1 MKRKTY
7 LFLLLLAGLATVTG
21 SAADAG
27 ILTPGASG
35 RLRGAVPFDPELAPG
50 NYAVRI
56 DLLTKASAP
65 DALLSA
71 RVENLTPG
79 APALMEPRPL
89 AANRDWSS
97 QEFCFTLKQPGR
109 VRLLLSEH
117 QSQGKID
124 AVQFRNARLTE
135 FPIEFN
141 RNLLP
146 NDGYLNGGAGD
157 YPGCWHP
164 YPAALPA
171 AAGLVAQPVMEKGA
185 MTFRFTTGSSR
196 AVLQGNHYPLPS
208 KGAIEFSVWTKCPQG
223 ERARMTL
230 FLLGDKYKWMNRK
243 SFEVGDSWRKF
254 TLRADRLPDRIQHAA
269 DFWPR
274 IDLEPG
280 KTLLIGRMELK
291 YLPPE
296 TSAPQTKRNEVLN
309 PDFFSGTYGWSFFAP
324 EDTFVRGTP
333 TALRKLRAWRP
344 PHWENDT
351 LTVYPDTRLTSAAF
365 PVIPERKYTI
375 LLRMKSATAAPAR
388 CRVFLLDGNWKYA
401 AHDFTLDGKYR
412 TCAFSGTLPRS
423 RFHRGYLRIDVKD
436 APLTIDR
443 VRVVAGDAEDFEQ
456 EPVKFGFLGRNVI
469 PEDDRSATLEL
480 RASAEHSIDA
490 ELLVR
495 DSGRRLLRR
504 ETLHFPAGEDQR
516 RTLRINPEGR
526 RGVFQLTLR
535 SGETEFCFPFAV
547 LKDLSKVVLKEN
559 PLASHLAPFAKG
571 AEPELL
577 DRYLGFRQQ
586 RFSRFFLREV
596 ADLKLD
602 PELLA
607 SLRSFH
613 PFLVACLPTAGE
625 MKSPFAVADRITPEL
640 AEAYRNELRSMLGKL
655 GGAVQGVELFNE
667 PHLWRFRDGPRKDF
681 PNMPPRKVA
690 EFYRI
695 AREEIDRMHSPLR
708 LLGPVAGKEYG
719 LAFLDEGGADTI
731 DIYSFHGYNETPDAG
746 KIFEQLTKYRTV
758 LSEKKRPRPL
768 WNTEAYYG
776 VRNHAVWEMDSEA
789 QRPYFADTESDHAA
803 NCAVNLVHHA
813 AAGAVWAPF
822 RLAYFWSGI
831 RGRENL
837 VLEAFS
843 AVNAAIEQLSNA
855 GRGEEFPLGS
865 AFHCFLFPG
874 AAEGPLAVLYT
885 MEKESHAVLRI
896 PEAVEVRDMDGNR
909 IAARA
914 VGVGNAPLYLRLPK
928 EEFRTVLGNL
938 EFRGLGNPFTLDV
951 SIIGRRELS
960 VAVANRT
967 NRPERLTVTP
977 RTAFAVEPAFA
988 ETSLPPG
995 GKRVLRFLRKTGNFQ
1010 SMQEY
1015 RLPVEL
1021 HSGETTIAA
1030 ETLRK
1035 PVFAMYG
1042 ENAANAERHTV
1053 SNPGPVWNQQPHTG
1067 PEDLGAK
1074 FAGFWNERGIGLSVI
1089 VTDDC
1094 FHFADTPPAAWQNDS
1109 LQIYFARENTSKRF
1123 DQCDYTVGLTTP
1135 GIPFAYLNHAPEG
1148 RFIGEANATEGIDTA
1163 VRVTV
1168 KKTASNTLQY
1178 DLFFPAEVLP
1188 GIAMKAGNSLRFSL
1202 LINDNDR
1209 NGRKTG
1215 LTLNPPGTEPY
1226 RNSRRFPELVLI
1238 FPDDSDDTAPP
1249 QQ

>member
-7 LFLLLLAGLATVTG
+7 LFLLLLAGLATITG
-21 SAADAG
+21 SAADSG
-27 ILTPGASG
+27 ILTPGPSG
-35 RLRGAVPFDPELAPG
+35 RLRGAVPFDTELVPG
-50 NYAVRI
+50 NYAIRI
-56 DLLTKASAP
+56 DLLVKDPAP

-79 APALMEPRPL
+79 ASALMEPRPL

-109 VRLLLSEH
+109 VRLLISEH
-117 QSQGKID
+117 QTQGKIG
-124 AVQFRNARLTE
+124 AVQFRNARLMK
-135 FPIEFN
+135 FPFEFN

-146 NDGYLNGGAGD
+146 DDGYLNGGAGD

-164 YPAALPA
+164 YPAALPVA
-171 AAGLVAQPVMEKGA
+171 GGLVAQPVMEGGA
-185 MTFRFTTGSSR
+185 MTFQFTAGEKR
-196 AVLQGNHYPLPS
+196 AILQGSHYPLPT
-208 KGAIEFSVWTKCPQG
+208 KGSIEFSVWAKCEQK
-223 ERARMTL
+223 ERAQMTL

-243 SFEVGDSWRKF
+243 NFEVTDSWRKF

-280 KTLLIGRMELK
+280 KMLLIGRMEVK

-296 TSAPQTKRNEVLN
+296 TSAAQTKRNEILN
-309 PDFFSGTYGWSFFAP
+309 PEFFSGTYGWSFFAP
-324 EDTFVRGTP
+324 EDTFVTGTP
-333 TALRKLRAWRP
+333 AILRKLRAWRP
-344 PHWENDT
+344 PHWGNDT

-375 LLRMKSATAAPAR
+375 LVRMKSATGAPAR
-388 CRVFLLDGNWKYA
+388 CRVFLLDGSWKYA
-401 AHDFTLDGKYR
+401 AHDFTLAGEYR

-423 RFHRGYLRIDVKD
+423 RFNRGYLRIDVKD

-443 VRVVAGDAEDFEQ
+443 VRVVAGDAAGFEQ
-456 EPVKFGFLGRNVI
+456 EPVKFGILGRNI
-469 PEDDRSATLEL
+469 IAEDDRSATLEL
-480 RASAEHSIDA
+480 RASAEHPIDA
-490 ELLVR
+490 ELLVH

-547 LKDLSKVVLKEN
+547 LKDLSKIPLKEN
-559 PLASHLAPFAKG
+559 PLASHLVPFAKG

-577 DRYLGFRQQ
+577 HRYLGFRQQ
-586 RFSRFFLREV
+586 RFNRFFLQEV
-596 ADLKLD
+596 ADLKQD

-613 PFLVACLPTAGE
+613 PFLVACLPTAGL
-625 MKSPFAVADRITPEL
+625 MRSPFAVADRITPEL
-640 AEAYRNELRSMLGKL
+640 EEAYRNELRSMFGKL
-655 GGAVQGVELFNE
+655 DGVVQGVELFNE
-667 PHLWRFRDGPRKDF
+667 PHLWRFRDGPRQDF
-681 PNMPPRKVA
+681 PNMPPQKVA
-690 EFYRI
+690 QFYRI
-695 AREEIDRMHSPLR
+695 AREEIDRASSPIR
-708 LLGPVAGKEYG
+708 LLGPVAWGDYG
-719 LAFLDEGGADTI
+719 RQFLAEGGAGAI
-731 DIYSFHGYNETPDAG
+731 DIFSFHGYNETPDSG
-746 KIFEQLTKYRTV
+746 KIFAQLTKYREV
-758 LSEKKRPRPL
+758 LRQAKRSLPL

-789 QRPYFADTESDHAA
+789 QRSYFSDTESEHAA
-803 NCAVNLVHHA
+803 NCAVNLLHHA

-822 RLAYFWSGI
+822 RLAYFWNGI

-843 AVNAAIEQLSNA
+843 AVNAAVEQLSSA

-865 AFHCFLFPG
+865 AFHCFLFPE

-885 MEKESHAVLRI
+885 SRRDSQAVLKI
-896 PEAVEVRDMDGNR
+896 PQRCEARDIDGNR
-909 IAARA
+909 ITAPSVS
-914 VGVGNAPLYLRLPK
+914 VGGAPLYLRLPRG
-928 EEFRTVLGNL
+928 EYRTVLANL
-938 EFRGLGNPFTLDV
+938 EFRSLGNPFAV
-951 SIIGRRELS
+951 AASISGRRELS
-960 VAVANRT
+960 VTIANRT
-967 NRPERLTVTP
+967 NRAESLSVTP
-977 RTAFAVEPAFA
+977 RTAFAVEPASA
-988 ETSLPPG
+988 AINLPPG
-995 GKRVLRFLRKTGNFQ
+995 EKRVLRFLRKAGNFL
-1010 SMQEY
+1010 SMREY

-1021 HSGETTIAA
+1021 RSGESLSTV
-1030 ETLRK
+1030 ETLRT
-1035 PVFAMYG
+1035 PVFFTYG
-1042 ENAANAERHTV
+1042 ENAANAERHAV
-1053 SNPGPVWNQQPHTG
+1053 SNPGPVWNQQPHIG
-1067 PEDLGAK
+1067 PGDLGAK

-1109 LQIYFARENTSKRF
+1109 LQLYFARESMSGTF
-1123 DQCDYTVGLTTP
+1123 DQCDYTVGLTTR

-1163 VRVTV
+1163 VRVAV
-1168 KKTASNTLQY
+1168 KQTSPNTLQY

-1188 GIAMKAGNSLRFSL
+1188 GITMKAGNLLRFSL
-1202 LINDNDR
+1202 LVNDSDR

-1226 RNSRRFPELVLI
+1226 RNSRLFPELVLI
-1238 FPDDSDDTAPP
+1238 R
-1249 QQ
+1249 